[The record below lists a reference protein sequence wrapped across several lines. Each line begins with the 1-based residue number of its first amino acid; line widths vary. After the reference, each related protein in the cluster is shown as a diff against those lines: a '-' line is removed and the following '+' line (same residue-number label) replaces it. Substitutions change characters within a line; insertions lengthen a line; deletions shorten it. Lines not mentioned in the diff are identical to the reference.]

1 MYDTTVICTYNTS
14 EVFLESDNI
23 TDFEKQFVRN
33 AIYRQELLN
42 IFGMKNYNFEGMST
56 EFDNLFDKIKDNKE
70 LNDFVVKLATKH
82 DVDLTIGVVC
92 LFSFDYLY
100 LTHICM
106 CELLNFNKINETSLA
121 NLKNKIFYS
130 NI

>member
-42 IFGMKNYNFEGMST
+42 IFGMKNYSFSEMST

-70 LNDFVVKLATKH
+70 LNDFVVKLATKY
-82 DVDLTIGVVC
+82 DVDLTIGFVC

-106 CELLNFNKINETSLA
+106 CELLNFNKINETSHA